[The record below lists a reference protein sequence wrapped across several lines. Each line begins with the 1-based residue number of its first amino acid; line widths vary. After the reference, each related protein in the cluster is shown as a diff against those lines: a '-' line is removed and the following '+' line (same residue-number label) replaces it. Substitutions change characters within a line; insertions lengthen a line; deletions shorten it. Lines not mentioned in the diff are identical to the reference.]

1 MHQLNCWCMARRLC
15 RGCHLLLRRRR
26 RQQVEVQLQVDV
38 ALLQQLATV
47 LVPRRPRGGDHALGR
62 RRGRRAGGE
71 RPVAPHVPTERL
83 PGREHR
89 AA

>member
-1 MHQLNCWCMARRLC
+1 MAWRLC

-26 RQQVEVQLQVDV
+26 WQQVEVQLQVDV

-47 LVPRRPRGGDHALGR
+47 LVPPPRGGDHALGR
-62 RRGRRAGGE
+62 RYGRRAGGE
-71 RPVAPHVPTERL
+71 RPVAPHVPAERL